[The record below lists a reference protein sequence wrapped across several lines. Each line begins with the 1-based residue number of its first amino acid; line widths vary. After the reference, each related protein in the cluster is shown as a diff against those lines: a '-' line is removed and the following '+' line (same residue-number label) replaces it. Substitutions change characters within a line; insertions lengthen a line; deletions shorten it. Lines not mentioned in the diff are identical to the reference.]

1 MNKSELVEALA
12 IKSNLPVF
20 TAGRAL
26 DILVNEI
33 VTEVT
38 KGRKVTIAGFGTF
51 KPAERAARDGLNP
64 KTGEKIRIPA
74 STVPRFSPGAVF
86 KDLVANKDGS
96 RK

>member
-74 STVPRFSPGAVF
+74 STVPRFSPGVVF